1 MPWPSAPK
9 MRQQQGWCRRQIRK
23 AQIATQNASI
33 NTTLVKALV
42 RAHLWQR
49 QLKSGKYQTM
59 QDNFIKLK
67 YCSFFITR
75 TFCLK
80 CSEYVIIYLFRLR
93 YISLTI
99 LGTQKF
105 INS

>member
-1 MPWPSAPK
+1 MAIRSKNAAAARMVPAPEVNVSL
-9 MRQQQGWCRRQIRK
+9 
-23 AQIATQNASI
+23 ASQNASI
-33 NTTLVKALV
+33 NTTLVEALV

-59 QDNFIKLK
+59 QDNCAKLK